1 MFDTQR
7 IACTSKELAAF
18 VAFGIVTAAAGCY
31 GPPHCDDFSR
41 KQRTVDVSGDVVR
54 GDGASFSV
62 SGRGHFDSCEAFC
75 AVEPGVESV
84 NACRPPERSGA
95 SGWVIK
101 CDVQATECR
110 SEELIGIPGKGRLPE
125 GFYPPHGHGD
135 TLGDY
140 FAMAA
145 QLEAVSVPAFHR
157 LARELAA
164 HHAPVSLVR
173 AARSAARDEVKHTRM
188 MQALARRHGATPVL
202 PQIGALAVRDLEAI
216 AIENAIEGCVGETMG
231 AIVATAQAARA
242 EDRSTRRAMAI
253 VSRDETE
260 HAILAWRVHVYCLT
274 QLSGAAQARVRQ
286 ALLQATHA
294 MEAGTVAVQAPAVR
308 RRAGLPDLAGAL
320 AMVAAARETLWR
332 AAA

>member
-1 MFDTQR
+1 MFDRQR

-18 VAFGIVTAAAGCY
+18 VALGIMTAAAAGCY
-31 GPPHCDDFSR
+31 GPPHCDDFST
-41 KQRTVDVSGDVVR
+41 KQRTVSASGGVSL
-54 GDGASFSV
+54 GDGGSFSV
-62 SGRGHFDSCEAFC
+62 AGRGHFDSCNTFC

-84 NACRPPERSGA
+84 NSCKPPERRGA
-95 SGWVIK
+95 GWVIT

-125 GFYPPHGHGD
+125 GFSPEGGRGD

-188 MQALARRHGATPVL
+188 MQSLARRHGVEPML
-202 PQIGALAVRDLEAI
+202 PRIGALAVRGLEAI

-253 VSRDETE
+253 VARDETE
-260 HAILAWRVHVYCLT
+260 HAILAWRVHAFCMT
-274 QLSGAAQARVRQ
+274 QLGGAAQARVRE
-286 ALLQATHA
+286 ALLEATHA
-294 MEAGTVAVQAPAVR
+294 MEAGTVAVQSPSVQ
-308 RRAGLPDLAGAL
+308 RRAGLPELATAK
-320 AMVAAARETLWR
+320 AMIAAARESLWS
-332 AAA
+332 AC